1 MEWLNILIV
10 EDETPLAEMHAE
22 FIRQNGGCRQIWLA
36 GTLAQ
41 ARAMTERFKPDL
53 ILLDNFLPDGQGI
66 TLLRELT
73 LSGYRGGIVFITAA
87 SDMHTCSQAIRNGA
101 FDYIIKPV
109 SYKRLRNSLER
120 FMQFVQTQRTFK
132 IIDQD
137 NVDALYNLQ
146 SKQFSSE
153 PSAKGIETNTLELV
167 QALFIAQPAVAHAV
181 EDVVEQVGISKTT
194 ARRYLEYCVATQFVR
209 VEMLYGNIGHPRRLY
224 RKA

>member
-1 MEWLNILIV
+1 
-10 EDETPLAEMHAE
+10 
-22 FIRQNGGCRQIWLA
+22 
-36 GTLAQ
+36 
-41 ARAMTERFKPDL
+41 
-53 ILLDNFLPDGQGI
+53 LPDGQGI

-194 ARRYLEYCVATQFVR
+194 ARRYLEYCVAT
-209 VEMLYGNIGHPRRLY
+209 
-224 RKA
+224 